1 MKSANPLKE
10 VFQSNDDVKA
20 ARHALH
26 ETIVD
31 SVNDMLLLT
40 AKKEHSCKYLPK
52 ILVNHNGGPRLLE
65 CLLVFSYQGA
75 V

>member
-1 MKSANPLKE
+1 MKSANPLKG
-10 VFQSNDDVKA
+10 VFQSNDDVKS

-40 AKKEHSCKYLPK
+40 AKKEHSCKHLSK
-52 ILVNHNGGPRLLE
+52 ILLYHNGAPCLLE
-65 CLLVFSYQGA
+65 CLLVFQYQG